1 MKTIAI
7 TIDEPT
13 LQILDELA
21 ASFHQPRSRS
31 ALVRVAVREF
41 AQRQRQRESEAQE
54 RQVLQK
60 HKKLLA
66 RQARALIG
74 EQALTESYYQANP

>member
-1 MKTIAI
+1 MKTIAV

-21 ASFHQPRSRS
+21 ASSHQPRSRS

-41 AQRQRQRESEAQE
+41 AQRQRQQESEAQE

-66 RQARALIG
+66 RQARALIA
-74 EQALTESYYQANP
+74 EQARL

>member
-21 ASFHQPRSRS
+21 GSSHQTRSRS

-41 AQRQRQRESEAQE
+41 AQRQRQHESEAQE
-54 RQVLQK
+54 RQILQK

-66 RQARALIG
+66 RQTRALIA
-74 EQALTESYYQANP
+74 EQARL

>member
-1 MKTIAI
+1 MKTIAV

-21 ASFHQPRSRS
+21 ASSRQPQSRS

-41 AQRQRQRESEAQE
+41 AQRQRQQASEAQE

-60 HKKLLA
+60 HKKLIA
-66 RQARALIG
+66 RQARALIA
-74 EQALTESYYQANP
+74 EQARPH